1 METEVTSTTTEEES
15 NNFKNNVNI
24 NVQSINKEF
33 TNLENNQPHNNES
46 SSETSSND
54 AKIANNKSGASPKLL
69 SSSAAVAAEQNTT
82 NNSSHKGTTQNG
94 YGHNGG
100 IDSTPGDCQYFFEDE
115 IFRIDKKGR
124 VKFGLVLETPG
135 TYSGDEDD
143 EFEEILDKGEIR
155 VVWYPEF
162 KETIQSENSIGLA
175 DRTLMPGDV
184 VRRLV
189 PGKETQ
195 RGYCRDINM
204 KADVKVLGTKYVI
217 KNVNAERLRIISSWQ
232 RDGAVCLDSWVGS
245 TKDVEE
251 KAILRTASGCRI
263 EISSND
269 FYNFQD
275 LNLRRQRD
283 IFNPKVFYPGNT
295 IIGSLPPMENIKILT
310 PDIPLH
316 TNKKGKPLTRKFTIE
331 SIYTDCV
338 WVNWQCK
345 ALSDDTNLEDVTMQP
360 NPCVS
365 GEDLKRLKRL
375 NLFESC
381 MLQIV
386 DRNYLTYSSCDTL
399 MKKTDWDKEQSVKF
413 KKILQQQK
421 EENQKIFVR
430 TSFTGSTGTAGTH
443 HHYEKFKKKL
453 SLSLDDKTS
462 NKLKRNL
469 FKGDKLTKKESST
482 ADVMVAQEK
491 SAPKNN
497 KDKDENEWFSTEDE
511 AELDDDNCDINAM
524 DIDNFVENLK
534 QYTEDCIS
542 TTTTMSTCSSPSP
555 HTSPK
560 HLTKRQLKKKTRKN
574 FKKPFL
580 SEPCT
585 DFQPKEGD
593 ELVTEAL
600 LVYSTATVVWQDG
613 TIETDIPSTQL
624 YPIHYLDNH
633 EFFPGDFVVSAKE
646 ELDFSHRDYGVI
658 QTVDHQGRTAHVK
671 WFTTYTSADEPKPTY
686 KGESECSVYDLKD
699 QPDFQYRPGTMVIRV
714 ANFVG
719 EDANC
724 TAGQVIDN
732 YIDGRVKVWW
742 VDGHISLCW
751 PQDLFEVGQLDQGD
765 LSHASDDSWE
775 TESENSEVGNIG
787 GGSSLKLSLAESH
800 ILTNIEKARVA
811 LARLQEIFNIS
822 PNLQNP
828 EVMRKLL
835 TVYKSCRFLD
845 RLLNTNFFHEDHFMG
860 LIERVRKVGSQSMN
874 ERVQDQKNRLFN
886 DTLPPTSPSPQKTTQ
901 QTQQPQYNAVVLR
914 IADVGNSST
923 TSSNWSTTNAVVGTT
938 NLHKCDHSLTQQ
950 QQQQNQNS
958 STSMSTTSGSKEF
971 VPRILFTISSTPFK
985 CPNSHNH
992 NINSQAQLTTP
1003 SSLKRRCSPVAAAK
1017 EPQTKKTEDV
1027 PNAATI
1033 DVDENHCDNE
1043 ESTTEQ
1049 QKSITQEL
1057 SPNKNKQY
1065 NVEKNQLLNSVMMN
1079 IEKAFEKTSH
1089 LTAASQDDSGNYS
1102 RNENCDGSSTS
1113 YTTSSSDLTNVEAN
1127 NSLNKANDN
1136 QKFINQSNSSIELT
1150 EEVPELVCVRL
1161 CSLLNEQLVKC
1172 LNEISEKYYK
1182 DDQQNLSEVYKN
1194 DLIHNEDENIETVI
1208 DIKENSVKEE
1218 TQKTD
1223 DQQVI
1228 TKTEEQMLET
1238 KAISNSSE
1246 SNKDS
1251 SNLANS
1257 PCKNVS
1263 ISNPEGFQVLSNAP
1277 KNHKYQLTIF
1287 HPNNTQQYYK
1297 AVQREHRMLKS
1308 SLPPGVYVKVYEDRM
1323 DLLSVMIEGPK
1334 HTPYEDGMFFFDIQ
1348 LGRDYPKSPPLCHYI
1363 SYCSDR
1369 LNPNLYEDGK
1379 VCVSLLGTW
1388 MGKDTEVWGPNSTLL
1403 QVIVSIQGLILV
1415 PEPYFNEA
1423 GYEKQ
1428 KGTQQG
1434 KENSR
1439 MYNEMVIIK
1448 MVQATTKLIQNPPD
1462 IFREE
1467 ICNHFKQNGLK
1478 MYERIKGWME
1488 LSKQTNENFKN
1499 DQNSSENV
1507 CPNNAS
1513 YTLPDFP
1520 LVPASRGFCLTLAGL
1535 LENFKQKIYALNKT
1549 PIESSPMETITKQTT
1564 FE

>member
-1 METEVTSTTTEEES
+1 METEVVTSTANDEES
-15 NNFKNNVNI
+15 NNLKNNANNI
-24 NVQSINKEF
+24 VQSINKEF
-33 TNLENNQPHNNES
+33 TNIENSSEQHNNES
-46 SSETSSND
+46 SSETSSNET
-54 AKIANNKSGASPKLL
+54 KLTKNKSGASPKLL
-69 SSSAAVAAEQNTT
+69 AEENHKSTT
-82 NNSSHKGTTQNG
+82 NSPHKSVAGQTRGDDSSL
-94 YGHNGG
+94 
-100 IDSTPGDCQYFFEDE
+100 TPGDCQYFFEDE

-143 EFEEILDKGEIR
+143 EFDEILDKGEIR

-217 KNVNAERLRIISSWQ
+217 KNVNAERLRVISNWQ

-275 LNLRRQRD
+275 LNSHRQRD

-331 SIYTDCV
+331 RLYTDSV

-345 ALSDDTNLEDVTMQP
+345 ALSDDTNLEDITLQP
-360 NPCVS
+360 NPCVT

-399 MKKTDWDKEQSVKF
+399 VKKSDWDKEQAVKF
-413 KKILQQQK
+413 KQILQQQK
-421 EENQKIFVR
+421 EDNQKIFVR

-462 NKLKRNL
+462 NKLKRSL
-469 FKGDKLTKKESST
+469 FKGDKLGKRETSQEMSQ
-482 ADVMVAQEK
+482 QEK
-491 SAPKNN
+491 LTPKSN
-497 KDKDENEWFSTEDE
+497 KDTEAEWFSTEDE
-511 AELDDDNCDINAM
+511 ADIDEDKCDINAM

-585 DFQPKEGD
+585 EFNPKEGD

-613 TIETDIPSTQL
+613 TIESNIPSTQL
-624 YPIHYLDNH
+624 YPIHHLDNH
-633 EFFPGDFVVSAKE
+633 EFFPGDFVISAKE
-646 ELDFSHRDYGVI
+646 EHDFSHRDYGVI
-658 QTVDHQGRTAHVK
+658 QTVDHQGRIAHVK

-686 KGESECSVYDLKD
+686 KGETECSVYDLKD

-765 LSHASDDSWE
+765 LSHASEDSWE
-775 TESENSEVGNIG
+775 TESENSEVGCG
-787 GGSSLKLSLAESH
+787 GGSSLKLSIAESH

-835 TVYKSCRFLD
+835 SVYKSCRFLD
-845 RLLNTNFFHEDHFMG
+845 RLLNTNFFHEDNFMG
-860 LIERVRKVGSQSMN
+860 LIERVRKIGSQSMH
-874 ERVQDQKNRLFN
+874 ERVQDQKNRLFSE
-886 DTLPPTSPSPQKTTQ
+886 TLQASSPSPNKHQHQYSAIVLSLAGVGKNTTVSGNTENGNGAISVPINNVHKVDQ
-901 QTQQPQYNAVVLR
+901 SLSQPLENAST
-914 IADVGNSST
+914 ASST
-923 TSSNWSTTNAVVGTT
+923 TT
-938 NLHKCDHSLTQQ
+938 
-950 QQQQNQNS
+950 
-958 STSMSTTSGSKEF
+958 SKEF
-971 VPRILFTISSTPFK
+971 APRILFTISSTPFK

-992 NINSQAQLTTP
+992 NTNSSAQLTTP
-1003 SSLKRRCSPVAAAK
+1003 SSLKRRSSPAATSAK
-1017 EPQTKKTEDV
+1017 ETLTKKTEDV
-1027 PNAATI
+1027 PTTGVNIT
-1033 DVDENHCDNE
+1033 DNEKHFKCDNITPQSAV
-1043 ESTTEQ
+1043 ESLPSAVKNLSPQME
-1049 QKSITQEL
+1049 I

-1065 NVEKNQLLNSVMMN
+1065 NTEKNQLLNSVMMN

-1113 YTTSSSDLTNVEAN
+1113 YTSSSDLTNVDTN
-1127 NSLNKANDN
+1127 NSLTKANDN
-1136 QKFINQSNSSIELT
+1136 QKSINQSSSSIELT

-1182 DDQQNLSEVYKN
+1182 DDQPNLN
-1194 DLIHNEDENIETVI
+1194 DVIIKDDETIETII
-1208 DIKENSVKEE
+1208 DIEDNKESLKTLKTKDDGVK
-1218 TQKTD
+1218 
-1223 DQQVI
+1223 
-1228 TKTEEQMLET
+1228 
-1238 KAISNSSE
+1238 ISNVVAATNGVAETTTLEPST
-1246 SNKDS
+1246 D
-1251 SNLANS
+1251 
-1257 PCKNVS
+1257 VS
-1263 ISNPEGFQVLSNAP
+1263 ILTPAADVQTTFEAGLNQECFQVLSNAP

-1287 HPNNTQQYYK
+1287 HPNNTQLYYK
-1297 AVQREHRMLKS
+1297 AVQREHRMLKT

-1348 LGRDYPKSPPLCHYI
+1348 LGRDYPKNPPLCHYI

-1388 MGKDTEVWGPNSTLL
+1388 MGKDSEVWGPNSTLL

-1448 MVQATTKLIQNPPD
+1448 MVQATTKLIQNPPE
-1462 IFREE
+1462 IFRDE
-1467 ICNHFKQNGLK
+1467 IQNHYKQNGLK

-1488 LSKQTNENFKN
+1488 LSKQKNSNTNE
-1499 DQNSSENV
+1499 ENV
-1507 CPNNAS
+1507 KQNQDTIENVDLK
-1513 YTLPDFP
+1513 YTLPHFP

-1535 LENFKQKIYALNKT
+1535 LESFKQRIISLNETTETT
-1549 PIESSPMETITKQTT
+1549 PAIETTTNATTI